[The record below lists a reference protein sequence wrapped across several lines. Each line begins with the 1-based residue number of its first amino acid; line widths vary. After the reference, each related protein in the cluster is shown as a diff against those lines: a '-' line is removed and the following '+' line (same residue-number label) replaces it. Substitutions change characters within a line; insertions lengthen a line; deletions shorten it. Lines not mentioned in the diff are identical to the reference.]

1 MKTLNFFLVSAIIF
15 LCVFFAFTQGNVGI
29 GTAVPVS
36 RFTIKGDSTDIRLDL
51 NSTSIKTTQ
60 DLKFAVDNVERS
72 TIQHDRITNSL
83 VIDVDKNDQ
92 NSGDIEFKKHG
103 DDRLAIRNNGDVQ
116 FKKHGDDRLAIRGDN
131 GNIGIGT
138 SIPASKLTIKGDE
151 TDIRMDLN
159 LIGPGTTQGIQFAVD
174 GIERSSVQLDK
185 ISNNLT
191 FDVDKN
197 DQNSGDIIFKKHGD
211 DRLAIMNNGDIQFKR
226 YGDDRLAIR
235 GDNGNIGIGTSIPA
249 SRLTIKGDETDI
261 RMDLNLIG
269 PGTTQGIQ
277 FAVDGIERSCVQ
289 LDKISNNL
297 TIDVDKN
304 DQNSGDIV
312 FKKHGDDRL
321 AIRNNGDVQF
331 KKHGDDRLAIKGDN
345 GNVGI
350 GTANPVTKLDVNG
363 SVKVANDMTP
373 PGPLNAGA
381 IRYRVEGN
389 SSICEMVMQT
399 GPVNYAWVI
408 IRVNTW

>member
-116 FKKHGDDRLAIRGDN
+116 FKKHGDDRLAI
-131 GNIGIGT
+131 
-138 SIPASKLTIKGDE
+138 
-151 TDIRMDLN
+151 
-159 LIGPGTTQGIQFAVD
+159 
-174 GIERSSVQLDK
+174 
-185 ISNNLT
+185 
-191 FDVDKN
+191 
-197 DQNSGDIIFKKHGD
+197 
-211 DRLAIMNNGDIQFKR
+211 
-226 YGDDRLAIR
+226 
-235 GDNGNIGIGTSIPA
+235 
-249 SRLTIKGDETDI
+249 
-261 RMDLNLIG
+261 
-269 PGTTQGIQ
+269 
-277 FAVDGIERSCVQ
+277 
-289 LDKISNNL
+289 
-297 TIDVDKN
+297 
-304 DQNSGDIV
+304 
-312 FKKHGDDRL
+312 
-321 AIRNNGDVQF
+321 
-331 KKHGDDRLAIKGDN
+331 KGDN